1 MQVTSASRVSDI
13 RMDYMN
19 LLIAQLRN
27 QNPLEPM
34 NNSEMTA
41 QLTAM
46 GQLEQLENMSSAF
59 QDVLLATERGQA
71 ASMIG
76 KQVSFIADAAR
87 GATAGRVEG
96 VEVVGDQVRLRI
108 GNALRYTVGGAT
120 ASPSARLDE
129 LDQVSGL
136 GRDDTITV
144 YGTKANG
151 EELNM
156 GRGVQVDLHE
166 GLDYLTVGELL
177 EAITDAF
184 RVNGQETYVAR
195 MDNGQMRLI
204 NKYTGESYQNIRMEY
219 QGAGRFEL
227 PQFAHVLIDLR
238 DVTSIND

>member
-1 MQVTSASRVSDI
+1 MQATSTARVSDI

-27 QNPLEPM
+27 QNPLDPM
-34 NNSEMTA
+34 DNSQMTA

-46 GQLEQLENMSSAF
+46 GQLEQLENMSNSF

-76 KQVSFIADAAR
+76 KQVGFVTGSSY
-87 GATAGRVEG
+87 GAMSGRVES
-96 VEVVGDQVRLRI
+96 VEVVDDQVRLRI
-108 GNALRYTVGGAT
+108 GDPLRYAVNGVT
-120 ASPSARLDE
+120 ASTSAHLDE
-129 LDQVSGL
+129 LEQVSDL

-151 EELNM
+151 EELNF
-156 GRGVQVDLHE
+156 GRGVQIDLHE
-166 GLDYLTVGELL
+166 GFGYLTVGEML

-184 RVNGQETYVAR
+184 KINGQETYVAR
-195 MDNGQMRLI
+195 MDNGQIRLI
-204 NKYTGESYQNIRMEY
+204 NKYTGESSQNIQMEY

-227 PQFAHVLIDLR
+227 PQFARVLIDLR
-238 DVTSIND
+238 DVTSIGD